1 MGHTASGC
9 TFGGEGCWE
18 DELYSLGTTASEGIF
33 WGGVEG
39 LCFSPTDVAKTWLD
53 HANCYGLKVVSI
65 PCHVLMVFGSGA
77 WEEN

>member
-1 MGHTASGC
+1 MAAPLEVKAVGRMNFIPLEQQHLKESSG
-9 TFGGEGCWE
+9 
-18 DELYSLGTTASEGIF
+18 
-33 WGGVEG
+33 GGVEG